1 MIWRMATPFDTDYSF
16 LNLPEAGSDVRGPIE
31 LPSFQPKDSSFNLEK
46 YAPRQLQNQRLVQ
59 PSLAPLSDLDSQN
72 VLSSARPFED
82 IQSLGAT
89 FGQRLAET
97 ERFFGDRVNKL
108 QGSIEQLMGE
118 KDKLGQDLE
127 AAFLQQD
134 EMSQQA
140 IEEQIAALDAQRA
153 ELVAQLESSV
163 AEAEANGVDA
173 VAASEKVA
181 AEQRQQFEGQLTDL
195 DQQLQD
201 LEVSKQEAIAAGNQ
215 QLVQEL
221 EAQQQQLTAQREQL
235 VSQMEQQFGGER
247 SELEGQ
253 ITSLDE
259 RLSQL
264 QIDKELAIEQGDQQ
278 RVAELETLEQ
288 QLTQERDQI
297 TSQME
302 EQFGGE
308 RSAFEGEISTLED
321 QLNKLQI
328 DKELAIAQ
336 GDEQRVAELES
347 QEQVLIQERDALVA
361 QMEQQFGS
369 ERGNM
374 EAKQAELEGQLQDI
388 QAAQEQAI
396 AERDQAIAEQDTIRA
411 QAADEQVQALEGLKQ
426 QLLTERE
433 SIVGGLEGQ
442 IGDLQGEIDSLTG
455 ARDTAIGERDQAI
468 AAQDTIRAE
477 AADQQAQA
485 LDAQAGDYQAQLDQ
499 LTGQSTQY
507 QGQVGERDQTITD
520 LQSQIQALQATPA
533 TVATPA
539 PSPITPPIDVK
550 PIIDPNTGEEMT
562 ADRLQ
567 NLKPT
572 IFGTP
577 MLEGADFSNMP
588 VYTPPTASSMPTF
601 IPQSVSQA
609 VGNVP
614 APGGR
619 FNPDIQQVANGG
631 GYTPTA
637 PAQDPVI
644 RMYDK
649 EPLPPT
655 QQLRPDKLRPPLTKP
670 NLPTLIPI
678 TRPGPVPDPEL
689 SRLIPITRPG
699 PVTRFPDLPR
709 PVIKPI
715 AKPTPS
721 LLAPKP
727 KFGLMAKAMEGG
739 RTISDMDR
747 QIGMMY
753 GGEMKRYA
761 NGGEIENM
769 LSGMDSGE
777 QEAMGELEQMAPEME
792 MIDQLVNM
800 VVQMIQ
806 QGASEEQVI
815 SFLREQGLDDEDIG
829 TVLQLVAEMAET
841 EEVAA
846 QNEIGSDLE
855 QLG

>member
-16 LNLPEAGSDVRGPIE
+16 LNLPGAGSDVRDPIE

-82 IQSLGAT
+82 MQSLGAN
-89 FGQRLAET
+89 FNQRLAET
-97 ERFFGDRVNKL
+97 EKFFGDRVNKL
-108 QGSIEQLMGE
+108 QGSIEQLTGE

-173 VAASEKVA
+173 VQAAEQVA
-181 AEQRQQFEGQLTDL
+181 AEQKQQFEGQI
-195 DQQLQD
+195 
-201 LEVSKQEAIAAGNQ
+201 QEIEA
-215 QLVQEL
+215 
-221 EAQQQQLTAQREQL
+221 AQQ
-235 VSQMEQQFGGER
+235 
-247 SELEGQ
+247 
-253 ITSLDE
+253 
-259 RLSQL
+259 
-264 QIDKELAIEQGDQQ
+264 
-278 RVAELETLEQ
+278 
-288 QLTQERDQI
+288 
-297 TSQME
+297 
-302 EQFGGE
+302 
-308 RSAFEGEISTLED
+308 
-321 QLNKLQI
+321 
-328 DKELAIAQ
+328 
-336 GDEQRVAELES
+336 
-347 QEQVLIQERDALVA
+347 
-361 QMEQQFGS
+361 
-369 ERGNM
+369 
-374 EAKQAELEGQLQDI
+374 
-388 QAAQEQAI
+388 QAI
-396 AERDQAIAEQDTIRA
+396 AERDQAIAEQDNIRA
-411 QAADEQVQALEGLKQ
+411 QAAENQVQALEGMKQ
-426 QLLTERE
+426 QMLEER
-433 SIVGGLEGQ
+433 SGIVSGLEGE
-442 IGDLQGEIDSLTG
+442 IGSLQGEIDNLTG
-455 ARDTAIGERDQAI
+455 ARDSALSERDQAI

-485 LDAQAGDYQAQLDQ
+485 LQAQAGDYQAQLDQ

-507 QGQVGERDQTITD
+507 QGQVGERDQTIAD

-533 TVATPA
+533 TVATPT
-539 PSPITPPIDVK
+539 PSPITTPIDVK

-577 MLEGADFSNMP
+577 ILEGADFSNMP

-601 IPQSVSQA
+601 IPQSVRDA

-614 APGGR
+614 AP
-619 FNPDIQQVANGG
+619 AK
-631 GYTPTA
+631 
-637 PAQDPVI
+637 DPVI

-649 EPLPPT
+649 EPLPPP
-655 QQLRPDKLRPPLTKP
+655 QQLRPPLTKP
-670 NLPTLIPI
+670 NLPAL
-678 TRPGPVPDPEL
+678 
-689 SRLIPITRPG
+689 
-699 PVTRFPDLPR
+699 
-709 PVIKPI
+709 KPI

-727 KFGLMAKAMEGG
+727 IASPIQRMPQMRMGKMQPRMMMAEGDEVFMPSNPNQIAFSIETEIKNLMNEYEMAANNGEIERAQKVVEQINELEARRIKMMNEAKAMEN
-739 RTISDMDR
+739 S
-747 QIGMMY
+747 QGMMY

-806 QGASEEQVI
+806 QGAGEEQVI

-846 QNEIGSDLE
+846 QNEIGADLE

>member
-16 LNLPEAGSDVRGPIE
+16 LNLPGAGSDVRGPIE

-89 FGQRLAET
+89 FEQRLVET

-108 QGSIEQLMGE
+108 QGSIEQLTGE

-173 VAASEKVA
+173 VQAAEKVA

-247 SELEGQ
+247 
-253 ITSLDE
+253 
-259 RLSQL
+259 
-264 QIDKELAIEQGDQQ
+264 
-278 RVAELETLEQ
+278 
-288 QLTQERDQI
+288 
-297 TSQME
+297 
-302 EQFGGE
+302 GE
-308 RSAFEGEISTLED
+308 M
-321 QLNKLQI
+321 Q
-328 DKELAIAQ
+328 
-336 GDEQRVAELES
+336 
-347 QEQVLIQERDALVA
+347 
-361 QMEQQFGS
+361 
-369 ERGNM
+369 
-374 EAKQAELEGQLQDI
+374 AKQAELEGQLQDI

-396 AERDQAIAEQDTIRA
+396 AERDQAIAEQDNIRA

-507 QGQVGERDQTITD
+507 QGQVGERDQTIAD

-562 ADRLQ
+562 ADRLK
-567 NLKPT
+567 NLNPT
-572 IFGTP
+572 IFGYGDFK
-577 MLEGADFSNMP
+577 GADPANIP

-601 IPQSVSQA
+601 IPQSVRDA

-614 APGGR
+614 
-619 FNPDIQQVANGG
+619 
-631 GYTPTA
+631 A

-649 EPLPPT
+649 EPLPPP
-655 QQLRPDKLRPPLTKP
+655 QQLRPPLTKP
-670 NLPTLIPI
+670 NLPAL
-678 TRPGPVPDPEL
+678 
-689 SRLIPITRPG
+689 
-699 PVTRFPDLPR
+699 
-709 PVIKPI
+709 KPI

-727 KFGLMAKAMEGG
+727 IASPIQRMPQMRMGKMQPRMMMAEGDEVKSFADYQPEGSLKGTFFDYIPDGYQVSSFLIDKFGQEAAQNPTIREMFEKEFKAARMAGKDVFEFMGKPYNTKTLEEVE
-739 RTISDMDR
+739 
-747 QIGMMY
+747 GMMY

-806 QGASEEQVI
+806 QGAGEEQVI

>member
-16 LNLPEAGSDVRGPIE
+16 LNLPGAGSDVRGPIE

-108 QGSIEQLMGE
+108 QGSIEQLTGE

-173 VAASEKVA
+173 VQAAEQVA
-181 AEQRQQFEGQLTDL
+181 AEQKQQFEGQI
-195 DQQLQD
+195 
-201 LEVSKQEAIAAGNQ
+201 QEIEA
-215 QLVQEL
+215 
-221 EAQQQQLTAQREQL
+221 AQQ
-235 VSQMEQQFGGER
+235 
-247 SELEGQ
+247 
-253 ITSLDE
+253 
-259 RLSQL
+259 
-264 QIDKELAIEQGDQQ
+264 
-278 RVAELETLEQ
+278 
-288 QLTQERDQI
+288 
-297 TSQME
+297 
-302 EQFGGE
+302 
-308 RSAFEGEISTLED
+308 
-321 QLNKLQI
+321 
-328 DKELAIAQ
+328 
-336 GDEQRVAELES
+336 
-347 QEQVLIQERDALVA
+347 
-361 QMEQQFGS
+361 
-369 ERGNM
+369 
-374 EAKQAELEGQLQDI
+374 
-388 QAAQEQAI
+388 QAI
-396 AERDQAIAEQDTIRA
+396 AERDQAIAEQDNIRA
-411 QAADEQVQALEGLKQ
+411 QAAENQVQALEGMKQ
-426 QLLTERE
+426 QMLEER
-433 SIVGGLEGQ
+433 SGIVSGLEGE
-442 IGDLQGEIDSLTG
+442 IGSLQGEIDNLTG
-455 ARDTAIGERDQAI
+455 ARDSALSERDQAI

-485 LDAQAGDYQAQLDQ
+485 LQAQAGDYQAQLDQ

-507 QGQVGERDQTITD
+507 QGQVGERDQTIAD

-533 TVATPA
+533 TVATPT
-539 PSPITPPIDVK
+539 PSPITTPIDVK

-577 MLEGADFSNMP
+577 ILEGADFSNMP

-601 IPQSVSQA
+601 IPQSVRDA

-637 PAQDPVI
+637 PAKDPVI

-655 QQLRPDKLRPPLTKP
+655 QQLRPPLTKP
-670 NLPTLIPI
+670 NLPAL
-678 TRPGPVPDPEL
+678 
-689 SRLIPITRPG
+689 
-699 PVTRFPDLPR
+699 
-709 PVIKPI
+709 KPI

-727 KFGLMAKAMEGG
+727 IASPIQRMLQMRMGDKQPRQRMNYGGEMKGYAEGDEVFMPSNPNQIAFSIETEIKNLMNEYEMAANNGEIERAQMVAKQINELEARRIKMMNEAKAMEN
-739 RTISDMDR
+739 S
-747 QIGMMY
+747 QGMMY

-806 QGASEEQVI
+806 QGAGEEQVI

-846 QNEIGSDLE
+846 QNEIGADLE

>member
-1 MIWRMATPFDTDYSF
+1 M
-16 LNLPEAGSDVRGPIE
+16 
-31 LPSFQPKDSSFNLEK
+31 
-46 YAPRQLQNQRLVQ
+46 VQ

-97 ERFFGDRVNKL
+97 EKFFGDRVNKL
-108 QGSIEQLMGE
+108 QGSIDQLMGE

-173 VAASEKVA
+173 VQAAEQVA
-181 AEQRQQFEGQLTDL
+181 AEQKQQFEGQI
-195 DQQLQD
+195 
-201 LEVSKQEAIAAGNQ
+201 QEIEA
-215 QLVQEL
+215 
-221 EAQQQQLTAQREQL
+221 AQQ
-235 VSQMEQQFGGER
+235 
-247 SELEGQ
+247 
-253 ITSLDE
+253 
-259 RLSQL
+259 
-264 QIDKELAIEQGDQQ
+264 
-278 RVAELETLEQ
+278 
-288 QLTQERDQI
+288 
-297 TSQME
+297 
-302 EQFGGE
+302 
-308 RSAFEGEISTLED
+308 
-321 QLNKLQI
+321 
-328 DKELAIAQ
+328 
-336 GDEQRVAELES
+336 
-347 QEQVLIQERDALVA
+347 
-361 QMEQQFGS
+361 
-369 ERGNM
+369 
-374 EAKQAELEGQLQDI
+374 
-388 QAAQEQAI
+388 QAI
-396 AERDQAIAEQDTIRA
+396 AERDQAIAEQDNIRA
-411 QAADEQVQALEGLKQ
+411 QAADEQVQALEGMKQ
-426 QLLTERE
+426 QMLEER
-433 SIVGGLEGQ
+433 SGIVSGLEGE
-442 IGDLQGEIDSLTG
+442 IGSLQGEIDSLTG

-485 LDAQAGDYQAQLDQ
+485 LQAQAGDYQAQLDQ

-507 QGQVGERDQTITD
+507 QGQVGERDQTIAD

-533 TVATPA
+533 TVATPT
-539 PSPITPPIDVK
+539 PSPITTPIDVK

-567 NLKPT
+567 NLNPT
-572 IFGTP
+572 IFGYGDFK
-577 MLEGADFSNMP
+577 GADPANIP

-601 IPQSVSQA
+601 IPQSVRDA

-614 APGGR
+614 APGPVFPPAELSQKPTGQVEEFTITDMLMR
-619 FNPDIQQVANGG
+619 NPDGSPMMGSGPGMNFGDMGMPSNKELLNPPPQQF
-631 GYTPTA
+631 
-637 PAQDPVI
+637 
-644 RMYDK
+644 
-649 EPLPPT
+649 
-655 QQLRPDKLRPPLTKP
+655 RPDKLRPPLTKP
-670 NLPTLIPI
+670 NLPAL
-678 TRPGPVPDPEL
+678 
-689 SRLIPITRPG
+689 
-699 PVTRFPDLPR
+699 
-709 PVIKPI
+709 KPI

-727 KFGLMAKAMEGG
+727 IASPIQRMLQMRMGDKQPRQRMNYGGEMKGYAEGDEVKSFADYQPEGSLKGTFFDYIPDGYQVSSFLIDKFGQEAAQNPTIREMFEKEFKAARMAGKDVFEFMGKPYNTKTLEEVE
-739 RTISDMDR
+739 
-747 QIGMMY
+747 GMMY

-806 QGASEEQVI
+806 QGAGEEQVI

-846 QNEIGSDLE
+846 QNEIGADLE

>member
-1 MIWRMATPFDTDYSF
+1 M
-16 LNLPEAGSDVRGPIE
+16 
-31 LPSFQPKDSSFNLEK
+31 
-46 YAPRQLQNQRLVQ
+46 
-59 PSLAPLSDLDSQN
+59 
-72 VLSSARPFED
+72 
-82 IQSLGAT
+82 QSLGAN
-89 FGQRLAET
+89 FNQRLAET

-108 QGSIEQLMGE
+108 QGSIEQLTGE

-173 VAASEKVA
+173 VQAAEQVA
-181 AEQRQQFEGQLTDL
+181 AEQKQQFEGQI
-195 DQQLQD
+195 
-201 LEVSKQEAIAAGNQ
+201 QEIEA
-215 QLVQEL
+215 
-221 EAQQQQLTAQREQL
+221 AQQ
-235 VSQMEQQFGGER
+235 
-247 SELEGQ
+247 
-253 ITSLDE
+253 
-259 RLSQL
+259 
-264 QIDKELAIEQGDQQ
+264 
-278 RVAELETLEQ
+278 
-288 QLTQERDQI
+288 
-297 TSQME
+297 
-302 EQFGGE
+302 
-308 RSAFEGEISTLED
+308 
-321 QLNKLQI
+321 
-328 DKELAIAQ
+328 
-336 GDEQRVAELES
+336 
-347 QEQVLIQERDALVA
+347 
-361 QMEQQFGS
+361 
-369 ERGNM
+369 
-374 EAKQAELEGQLQDI
+374 
-388 QAAQEQAI
+388 QAI
-396 AERDQAIAEQDTIRA
+396 AERDQAIAEQDNIRA
-411 QAADEQVQALEGLKQ
+411 QAADEQVQALEGMKQ
-426 QLLTERE
+426 QMLEER
-433 SIVGGLEGQ
+433 SGIVSGLEGE
-442 IGDLQGEIDSLTG
+442 IGSLQGEIDNLTG
-455 ARDTAIGERDQAI
+455 ARDSALSERDQAI

-485 LDAQAGDYQAQLDQ
+485 LQAQAGDYQAQLDQ

-507 QGQVGERDQTITD
+507 QGQVGERDQTIAD

-533 TVATPA
+533 TVATPT
-539 PSPITPPIDVK
+539 PSPITTPIDVK

-577 MLEGADFSNMP
+577 ILEGADFSNMP

-601 IPQSVSQA
+601 IPQSVRDA

-614 APGGR
+614 APGPVFPPAELSQKPTGQVEEFTITDMLMR
-619 FNPDIQQVANGG
+619 NPDGSPMMGSGPGMNFGDMGMPSNKELLNPPPQQF
-631 GYTPTA
+631 
-637 PAQDPVI
+637 
-644 RMYDK
+644 
-649 EPLPPT
+649 
-655 QQLRPDKLRPPLTKP
+655 RPDKLRPPLTKP
-670 NLPTLIPI
+670 NLPAL
-678 TRPGPVPDPEL
+678 
-689 SRLIPITRPG
+689 
-699 PVTRFPDLPR
+699 
-709 PVIKPI
+709 KPI

-727 KFGLMAKAMEGG
+727 IASPIQRMLQMRMGDKQPRQRMNYGGEMKGYAEGDEVKSFADYQPEGSLKGTFFDYIPDGYQVSSFLIDKFGQEAAQNPTIREMFEKEFKAARMAGKDVFEFMGKPYNTKTLEEVE
-739 RTISDMDR
+739 
-747 QIGMMY
+747 GMMY

-806 QGASEEQVI
+806 QGAGEEQVI

-846 QNEIGSDLE
+846 QNEIGADLE

>member
-16 LNLPEAGSDVRGPIE
+16 LNLPGAGSDVRGPIE

-82 IQSLGAT
+82 IQSLGAN
-89 FGQRLAET
+89 FNQRLAET

-108 QGSIEQLMGE
+108 QGSIEQLTGE

-173 VAASEKVA
+173 VQAAEQVA
-181 AEQRQQFEGQLTDL
+181 AEQKQQFEGQI
-195 DQQLQD
+195 
-201 LEVSKQEAIAAGNQ
+201 QEIEA
-215 QLVQEL
+215 
-221 EAQQQQLTAQREQL
+221 AQQ
-235 VSQMEQQFGGER
+235 
-247 SELEGQ
+247 
-253 ITSLDE
+253 
-259 RLSQL
+259 
-264 QIDKELAIEQGDQQ
+264 
-278 RVAELETLEQ
+278 
-288 QLTQERDQI
+288 
-297 TSQME
+297 
-302 EQFGGE
+302 
-308 RSAFEGEISTLED
+308 
-321 QLNKLQI
+321 
-328 DKELAIAQ
+328 
-336 GDEQRVAELES
+336 
-347 QEQVLIQERDALVA
+347 
-361 QMEQQFGS
+361 
-369 ERGNM
+369 
-374 EAKQAELEGQLQDI
+374 
-388 QAAQEQAI
+388 QAI
-396 AERDQAIAEQDTIRA
+396 AERDQAIAEQDNIRA
-411 QAADEQVQALEGLKQ
+411 QAAENQVQALEGMKQ
-426 QLLTERE
+426 QMLEER
-433 SIVGGLEGQ
+433 SGIVSGLEGE
-442 IGDLQGEIDSLTG
+442 IGSLQGEIDNLTG
-455 ARDTAIGERDQAI
+455 ARDSALSERDQAI

-485 LDAQAGDYQAQLDQ
+485 LQAQAGDYQAQLDQ

-507 QGQVGERDQTITD
+507 QGQVGERDQTIAD

-533 TVATPA
+533 
-539 PSPITPPIDVK
+539 PSPITTPIDVK

-572 IFGTP
+572 IFGYGDFK
-577 MLEGADFSNMP
+577 GADPANIP
-588 VYTPPTASSMPTF
+588 AYTPPTASSMPTF
-601 IPQSVSQA
+601 IPQSVRDA

-614 APGGR
+614 AP
-619 FNPDIQQVANGG
+619 AK
-631 GYTPTA
+631 
-637 PAQDPVI
+637 DPVI

-649 EPLPPT
+649 EPLPPP
-655 QQLRPDKLRPPLTKP
+655 QQLRPPLTKP
-670 NLPTLIPI
+670 NLPALKPI
-678 TRPGPVPDPEL
+678 ARP
-689 SRLIPITRPG
+689 IA
-699 PVTRFPDLPR
+699 
-709 PVIKPI
+709 KPI

-727 KFGLMAKAMEGG
+727 IASPIQRMLQMRMGDKQPRQRMNYGGEMKGYAEGDEVFMPSNPNQIAFSIETEIKNLMNEYEMAANNGEIERAQMVAKQINELEARRIKMMNEAKAMEN
-739 RTISDMDR
+739 S
-747 QIGMMY
+747 QGMMY

-792 MIDQLVNM
+792 MIDQLVMM
-800 VVQMIQ
+800 VAQMIQ
-806 QGASEEQVI
+806 QGAGEEEVI
-815 SFLREQGLDDEDIG
+815 GFLREQGLDDEDIG

-841 EEVAA
+841 EEMAED
-846 QNEIGSDLE
+846 EIGNELE
-855 QLG
+855 QLA

>member
-16 LNLPEAGSDVRGPIE
+16 LNLPGAGSDVRDPIE
-31 LPSFQPKDSSFNLEK
+31 LPNFQPKDSSFNLEK

-82 IQSLGAT
+82 MQSLGAT
-89 FGQRLAET
+89 FEQRLVET

-108 QGSIEQLMGE
+108 QGSIEQLTGE

-173 VAASEKVA
+173 VQAAEQVA
-181 AEQRQQFEGQLTDL
+181 AEQKQQFEGQI
-195 DQQLQD
+195 
-201 LEVSKQEAIAAGNQ
+201 QEIEA
-215 QLVQEL
+215 
-221 EAQQQQLTAQREQL
+221 AQQ
-235 VSQMEQQFGGER
+235 
-247 SELEGQ
+247 
-253 ITSLDE
+253 
-259 RLSQL
+259 
-264 QIDKELAIEQGDQQ
+264 
-278 RVAELETLEQ
+278 
-288 QLTQERDQI
+288 
-297 TSQME
+297 
-302 EQFGGE
+302 
-308 RSAFEGEISTLED
+308 
-321 QLNKLQI
+321 
-328 DKELAIAQ
+328 
-336 GDEQRVAELES
+336 
-347 QEQVLIQERDALVA
+347 
-361 QMEQQFGS
+361 
-369 ERGNM
+369 
-374 EAKQAELEGQLQDI
+374 
-388 QAAQEQAI
+388 QAI
-396 AERDQAIAEQDTIRA
+396 AERDQAIAEQDNIRA
-411 QAADEQVQALEGLKQ
+411 QAADEQVQALEGMKQ
-426 QLLTERE
+426 QMLEER
-433 SIVGGLEGQ
+433 SGIVSGLEGE
-442 IGDLQGEIDSLTG
+442 IGSLQGEIDNLTG
-455 ARDTAIGERDQAI
+455 ARDSALSERDQAI

-485 LDAQAGDYQAQLDQ
+485 LQAQAGDYQAQLDQ

-507 QGQVGERDQTITD
+507 QGQVGERDQTIAD

-539 PSPITPPIDVK
+539 PSPITTPIDVK

-577 MLEGADFSNMP
+577 ILEGADFSNMP

-601 IPQSVSQA
+601 IPQSVRDA

-614 APGGR
+614 AP
-619 FNPDIQQVANGG
+619 AK
-631 GYTPTA
+631 
-637 PAQDPVI
+637 DPVI

-649 EPLPPT
+649 EPLPPP
-655 QQLRPDKLRPPLTKP
+655 QQLRPPLTKP
-670 NLPTLIPI
+670 NLPAL
-678 TRPGPVPDPEL
+678 
-689 SRLIPITRPG
+689 
-699 PVTRFPDLPR
+699 
-709 PVIKPI
+709 KPI

-727 KFGLMAKAMEGG
+727 IASPIQRMPQMRMGDKQPRQRMNYGGEMKGYAEGDEVFMPSNPNQIAFSIETEIKNLMNEYEMAANNGEIERAQKVVEQINELEARRIKMMNEAKAMEN
-739 RTISDMDR
+739 S
-747 QIGMMY
+747 QGMMY

-806 QGASEEQVI
+806 QGAGEEQVI

-846 QNEIGSDLE
+846 QNEIGADLE

>member
-16 LNLPEAGSDVRGPIE
+16 LNLPGAGSDVRDPIE
-31 LPSFQPKDSSFNLEK
+31 LPNFQPKDSSFNLEK

-97 ERFFGDRVNKL
+97 EKFFGDRVNKL
-108 QGSIEQLMGE
+108 QGSIDQLMGE

-173 VAASEKVA
+173 VAASEQVA
-181 AEQRQQFEGQLTDL
+181 AEQKVQFEGQI
-195 DQQLQD
+195 
-201 LEVSKQEAIAAGNQ
+201 QEIEA
-215 QLVQEL
+215 
-221 EAQQQQLTAQREQL
+221 AQQQA
-235 VSQMEQQFGGER
+235 M
-247 SELEGQ
+247 
-253 ITSLDE
+253 
-259 RLSQL
+259 
-264 QIDKELAIEQGDQQ
+264 
-278 RVAELETLEQ
+278 
-288 QLTQERDQI
+288 
-297 TSQME
+297 
-302 EQFGGE
+302 
-308 RSAFEGEISTLED
+308 
-321 QLNKLQI
+321 
-328 DKELAIAQ
+328 
-336 GDEQRVAELES
+336 
-347 QEQVLIQERDALVA
+347 
-361 QMEQQFGS
+361 
-369 ERGNM
+369 
-374 EAKQAELEGQLQDI
+374 
-388 QAAQEQAI
+388 
-396 AERDQAIAEQDTIRA
+396 AERDQAIAEQDNIRA
-411 QAADEQVQALEGLKQ
+411 QAAENQVQALEGMKQ
-426 QLLTERE
+426 QMLEER
-433 SIVGGLEGQ
+433 SGIVSGLEGE
-442 IGDLQGEIDSLTG
+442 IGSLQGEIDSLTG
-455 ARDTAIGERDQAI
+455 ARDSALSERDQAI

-485 LDAQAGDYQAQLDQ
+485 LQAQAGDYQAQLDQ

-507 QGQVGERDQTITD
+507 QGQVGERDQTIAD
-520 LQSQIQALQATPA
+520 LQAQIAGLQATPA
-533 TVATPA
+533 TVATPT
-539 PSPITPPIDVK
+539 PSPITTPIDVK

-601 IPQSVSQA
+601 IPQSVRDA

-614 APGGR
+614 APGPVFPPAELSQKPTGQVEEFTITDMLMR
-619 FNPDIQQVANGG
+619 NPDGSPMMGSGPGMNFGDMGMPSNKELLNPPPQQF
-631 GYTPTA
+631 
-637 PAQDPVI
+637 
-644 RMYDK
+644 
-649 EPLPPT
+649 
-655 QQLRPDKLRPPLTKP
+655 RPDKLRPPLTKP
-670 NLPTLIPI
+670 NLPAL
-678 TRPGPVPDPEL
+678 
-689 SRLIPITRPG
+689 
-699 PVTRFPDLPR
+699 
-709 PVIKPI
+709 KPI

-727 KFGLMAKAMEGG
+727 IASPIQRMLQMRMGDKQPRQRMNYGGEMKGYAEGDEVKSFADYQPEGSLKGTFFDYIPDGYQVSSFLIDKFGQEAAQNPTIREMFEKEFKAARMAGKDVFEFMGKPYNTKTLEEVE
-739 RTISDMDR
+739 
-747 QIGMMY
+747 GMMY

-806 QGASEEQVI
+806 QGAGEEQVI

-846 QNEIGSDLE
+846 QNEIGADLE

>member
-1 MIWRMATPFDTDYSF
+1 
-16 LNLPEAGSDVRGPIE
+16 LNLPGAGSDVRGPIE

-89 FGQRLAET
+89 FEQRLVET

-108 QGSIEQLMGE
+108 QGSIEQLTGE

-173 VAASEKVA
+173 VQAAEQVA
-181 AEQRQQFEGQLTDL
+181 AEQKQQFEGQI
-195 DQQLQD
+195 
-201 LEVSKQEAIAAGNQ
+201 QEIEA
-215 QLVQEL
+215 
-221 EAQQQQLTAQREQL
+221 AQQ
-235 VSQMEQQFGGER
+235 
-247 SELEGQ
+247 
-253 ITSLDE
+253 
-259 RLSQL
+259 
-264 QIDKELAIEQGDQQ
+264 
-278 RVAELETLEQ
+278 
-288 QLTQERDQI
+288 
-297 TSQME
+297 
-302 EQFGGE
+302 
-308 RSAFEGEISTLED
+308 
-321 QLNKLQI
+321 
-328 DKELAIAQ
+328 
-336 GDEQRVAELES
+336 
-347 QEQVLIQERDALVA
+347 
-361 QMEQQFGS
+361 
-369 ERGNM
+369 
-374 EAKQAELEGQLQDI
+374 
-388 QAAQEQAI
+388 QAI
-396 AERDQAIAEQDTIRA
+396 AERDQAIAEQDNIRA
-411 QAADEQVQALEGLKQ
+411 QAADEQVQALEGMKQ
-426 QLLTERE
+426 QMLEER
-433 SIVGGLEGQ
+433 SGIVSGLEGE
-442 IGDLQGEIDSLTG
+442 IGSLQGEIDNLTG
-455 ARDTAIGERDQAI
+455 ARDSALSERDQAI

-507 QGQVGERDQTITD
+507 QGQVGERDQTIAD

-533 TVATPA
+533 T
-539 PSPITPPIDVK
+539 SPITTPIDVK

-577 MLEGADFSNMP
+577 MLEGADVSNMP

-655 QQLRPDKLRPPLTKP
+655 KQLRPQLPKP
-670 NLPTLIPI
+670 NLPALKPI
-678 TRPGPVPDPEL
+678 A
-689 SRLIPITRPG
+689 
-699 PVTRFPDLPR
+699 
-709 PVIKPI
+709 KPI

-727 KFGLMAKAMEGG
+727 IARPSNRWSVGRGDKQPRQRMNYGGEMKGYAEGDEVKSFADYQPEGSLKGTFFDYIPDGYQVSSFLIDKFGQEAAQNPTIREMFEKEFKAARMAGKDVFEFMGKPYNTKTLEEVE
-739 RTISDMDR
+739 
-747 QIGMMY
+747 GMMY

-806 QGASEEQVI
+806 QGASEEEVI
-815 SFLREQGLDDEDIG
+815 GFLREQGLDDEDIG
-829 TVLQLVAEMAET
+829 TVLQLVSEMAET

>member
-16 LNLPEAGSDVRGPIE
+16 LNLPGSGSDVRGPIE

-82 IQSLGAT
+82 MQSLGAT

-97 ERFFGDRVNKL
+97 EKFFGDRVNKL
-108 QGSIEQLMGE
+108 QGSIEQLTGE

-173 VAASEKVA
+173 VQAAEQVA
-181 AEQRQQFEGQLTDL
+181 AEQKQQFEGQI
-195 DQQLQD
+195 
-201 LEVSKQEAIAAGNQ
+201 QEIEA
-215 QLVQEL
+215 
-221 EAQQQQLTAQREQL
+221 AQQ
-235 VSQMEQQFGGER
+235 
-247 SELEGQ
+247 
-253 ITSLDE
+253 
-259 RLSQL
+259 
-264 QIDKELAIEQGDQQ
+264 
-278 RVAELETLEQ
+278 
-288 QLTQERDQI
+288 
-297 TSQME
+297 
-302 EQFGGE
+302 
-308 RSAFEGEISTLED
+308 
-321 QLNKLQI
+321 
-328 DKELAIAQ
+328 
-336 GDEQRVAELES
+336 
-347 QEQVLIQERDALVA
+347 
-361 QMEQQFGS
+361 
-369 ERGNM
+369 
-374 EAKQAELEGQLQDI
+374 
-388 QAAQEQAI
+388 QAI
-396 AERDQAIAEQDTIRA
+396 AERDQAIAEQDNIRA
-411 QAADEQVQALEGLKQ
+411 QAAENQVQALEGMKQ
-426 QLLTERE
+426 QMLEER
-433 SIVGGLEGQ
+433 SGIVSGLEGE
-442 IGDLQGEIDSLTG
+442 IGSLQGEIDNLTG
-455 ARDTAIGERDQAI
+455 ARDSALSERDQAI

-485 LDAQAGDYQAQLDQ
+485 LQAQAGDYQAQLDQ

-507 QGQVGERDQTITD
+507 QGQVGERDQTIAD

-533 TVATPA
+533 TVATPT
-539 PSPITPPIDVK
+539 PSPITTPIDVK

-577 MLEGADFSNMP
+577 ILEGADFSNMP

-601 IPQSVSQA
+601 IPQSVRDA

-614 APGGR
+614 AP
-619 FNPDIQQVANGG
+619 AK
-631 GYTPTA
+631 
-637 PAQDPVI
+637 DPVI

-649 EPLPPT
+649 EPLPPP
-655 QQLRPDKLRPPLTKP
+655 QQLRPPLTKP
-670 NLPTLIPI
+670 NLPAL
-678 TRPGPVPDPEL
+678 
-689 SRLIPITRPG
+689 
-699 PVTRFPDLPR
+699 
-709 PVIKPI
+709 KPI

-727 KFGLMAKAMEGG
+727 IASPIQRMPQMRMGKMQPRMMMAEGDEVFMPSNPNQIAFSIETEIKNLMNEYEMAANNGEIERAQKVVEQINELEARRIKMMNEAKAMEN
-739 RTISDMDR
+739 S
-747 QIGMMY
+747 QGMMY

-806 QGASEEQVI
+806 QGAGEEQVI

-846 QNEIGSDLE
+846 QNEIGADLE

>member
-1 MIWRMATPFDTDYSF
+1 MILRMATPFDTDYSF
-16 LNLPEAGSDVRGPIE
+16 LNLPGSGSDVRGPIE
-31 LPSFQPKDSSFNLEK
+31 LPSFQPKDFSFNLKK

-82 IQSLGAT
+82 MQSLGAA

-173 VAASEKVA
+173 VQAAEKVA

-253 ITSLDE
+253 ITSL
-259 RLSQL
+259 
-264 QIDKELAIEQGDQQ
+264 
-278 RVAELETLEQ
+278 
-288 QLTQERDQI
+288 
-297 TSQME
+297 
-302 EQFGGE
+302 
-308 RSAFEGEISTLED
+308 ED

-328 DKELAIAQ
+328 DKELAIEQ
-336 GDEQRVAELES
+336 GDQQRVAELES

-374 EAKQAELEGQLQDI
+374 EAKQAELEGQI
-388 QAAQEQAI
+388 QEIEAAQQQAM

-433 SIVGGLEGQ
+433 SMVGGLEGQ

-455 ARDTAIGERDQAI
+455 ARDSALSERDQAI

-485 LDAQAGDYQAQLDQ
+485 LDAQAGNYQAQLDQ

-533 TVATPA
+533 TVATPT

-550 PIIDPNTGEEMT
+550 PIIDPNTGKEMT

-567 NLKPT
+567 NLNPT
-572 IFGTP
+572 IFGYGDFK
-577 MLEGADFSNMP
+577 GADPANIP

-614 APGGR
+614 AP
-619 FNPDIQQVANGG
+619 AK
-631 GYTPTA
+631 
-637 PAQDPVI
+637 DPVI

-655 QQLRPDKLRPPLTKP
+655 QQLRPQPQP
-670 NLPTLIPI
+670 NLPVPVMPKPIP
-678 TRPGPVPDPEL
+678 RPVPVMPGPVPVMPKP
-689 SRLIPITRPG
+689 IPI
-699 PVTRFPDLPR
+699 PVPKPAPI

-727 KFGLMAKAMEGG
+727 IASPIQRMLQMRMGDKQPRQRMNYGGEMKGYAEGDEIFMPSNPNQIAFSNEAKAMEN
-739 RTISDMDR
+739 S
-747 QIGMMY
+747 QGMMY

-761 NGGEIENM
+761 NGGEIEAM
-769 LSGMDSGE
+769 LGGMDSGE

-806 QGASEEQVI
+806 QGAGEEQVI

>member
-16 LNLPEAGSDVRGPIE
+16 LNLPGAGSDVRDPIE
-31 LPSFQPKDSSFNLEK
+31 LPNFQPKDSSFNLEK

-97 ERFFGDRVNKL
+97 EKFFGDRVNKL
-108 QGSIEQLMGE
+108 QGSIDQLTGE

-173 VAASEKVA
+173 VQAAEQVA
-181 AEQRQQFEGQLTDL
+181 AEQKQQFEGQI
-195 DQQLQD
+195 
-201 LEVSKQEAIAAGNQ
+201 QEIEA
-215 QLVQEL
+215 
-221 EAQQQQLTAQREQL
+221 AQQ
-235 VSQMEQQFGGER
+235 
-247 SELEGQ
+247 
-253 ITSLDE
+253 
-259 RLSQL
+259 
-264 QIDKELAIEQGDQQ
+264 
-278 RVAELETLEQ
+278 
-288 QLTQERDQI
+288 
-297 TSQME
+297 
-302 EQFGGE
+302 
-308 RSAFEGEISTLED
+308 
-321 QLNKLQI
+321 
-328 DKELAIAQ
+328 
-336 GDEQRVAELES
+336 
-347 QEQVLIQERDALVA
+347 
-361 QMEQQFGS
+361 
-369 ERGNM
+369 
-374 EAKQAELEGQLQDI
+374 
-388 QAAQEQAI
+388 QAI
-396 AERDQAIAEQDTIRA
+396 AERDQAIAEQDNIRA
-411 QAADEQVQALEGLKQ
+411 QAADEQVQALEGMKQ
-426 QLLTERE
+426 QMLEER
-433 SIVGGLEGQ
+433 SGIVSGLEGE
-442 IGDLQGEIDSLTG
+442 IGSLQGEIDNLTG
-455 ARDTAIGERDQAI
+455 ARDSALSERDQAI

-485 LDAQAGDYQAQLDQ
+485 LQAQAGDYQAQLDQ

-507 QGQVGERDQTITD
+507 QGQVGERDQTIAD

-539 PSPITPPIDVK
+539 PSPITTPIDVK

-577 MLEGADFSNMP
+577 ILEGADFSNMP

-601 IPQSVSQA
+601 IPQSVRDA

-614 APGGR
+614 APGPVFPPAELSQKPTGQVEEFTITDMLMR
-619 FNPDIQQVANGG
+619 NPNGSPMMG
-631 GYTPTA
+631 SGPGMNFGDMGM
-637 PAQDPVI
+637 PSN
-644 RMYDK
+644 K
-649 EPLPPT
+649 ELLNPPT

-670 NLPTLIPI
+670 NLPAL
-678 TRPGPVPDPEL
+678 
-689 SRLIPITRPG
+689 
-699 PVTRFPDLPR
+699 
-709 PVIKPI
+709 KPI

-727 KFGLMAKAMEGG
+727 IASPIQRMPQMRMGDKQPRQRMNYGGEMKGYAEGDEVKSFADYQPEGSLKGTFFDYIPDGYQVSSFLIDKFGQEAAQNPTIREMFEKEFKAARMAGKDVFEFMGKPYNTKTLEEVE
-739 RTISDMDR
+739 
-747 QIGMMY
+747 GMMY

-806 QGASEEQVI
+806 QGAGEEQVI

-846 QNEIGSDLE
+846 QNEIGADLE

>member
-1 MIWRMATPFDTDYSF
+1 MILRMATPFDTDYSF
-16 LNLPEAGSDVRGPIE
+16 LNLPGAGSDVRDPIE
-31 LPSFQPKDSSFNLEK
+31 LPNFQPKDSSFNLEK

-82 IQSLGAT
+82 VQSLGAN
-89 FGQRLAET
+89 FNQRLAET

-108 QGSIEQLMGE
+108 QGSIEQLTGE

-173 VAASEKVA
+173 VQAAEQVA
-181 AEQRQQFEGQLTDL
+181 AEQKQQFEGQI
-195 DQQLQD
+195 
-201 LEVSKQEAIAAGNQ
+201 QEIEA
-215 QLVQEL
+215 
-221 EAQQQQLTAQREQL
+221 AQQ
-235 VSQMEQQFGGER
+235 
-247 SELEGQ
+247 
-253 ITSLDE
+253 
-259 RLSQL
+259 
-264 QIDKELAIEQGDQQ
+264 
-278 RVAELETLEQ
+278 
-288 QLTQERDQI
+288 
-297 TSQME
+297 
-302 EQFGGE
+302 
-308 RSAFEGEISTLED
+308 
-321 QLNKLQI
+321 
-328 DKELAIAQ
+328 
-336 GDEQRVAELES
+336 
-347 QEQVLIQERDALVA
+347 
-361 QMEQQFGS
+361 
-369 ERGNM
+369 
-374 EAKQAELEGQLQDI
+374 
-388 QAAQEQAI
+388 QAI
-396 AERDQAIAEQDTIRA
+396 AERDQAIAEQDNIRA
-411 QAADEQVQALEGLKQ
+411 QAADEQVQALEGMKQ
-426 QLLTERE
+426 QMLEER
-433 SIVGGLEGQ
+433 SGIVSGLEGE
-442 IGDLQGEIDSLTG
+442 IGSLQGEIDSLTG
-455 ARDTAIGERDQAI
+455 ARDSALSERDQAI

-485 LDAQAGDYQAQLDQ
+485 LQAQAGDYQAQLDQ

-507 QGQVGERDQTITD
+507 QGQVGERDQTIAD

-533 TVATPA
+533 TVATPT
-539 PSPITPPIDVK
+539 PSPITTPIDVK

-572 IFGTP
+572 IFGYGDFK
-577 MLEGADFSNMP
+577 GADPANIP

-601 IPQSVSQA
+601 IPQSVRDA

-614 APGGR
+614 AP
-619 FNPDIQQVANGG
+619 AK
-631 GYTPTA
+631 
-637 PAQDPVI
+637 DPVI

-649 EPLPPT
+649 EPLPPP
-655 QQLRPDKLRPPLTKP
+655 QQLRPPLTKP
-670 NLPTLIPI
+670 NLPAL
-678 TRPGPVPDPEL
+678 
-689 SRLIPITRPG
+689 
-699 PVTRFPDLPR
+699 
-709 PVIKPI
+709 KPI

-727 KFGLMAKAMEGG
+727 IASPIQRMPQMRMGKMQPRMMMAEGDEVFMPSNPNQIAFSIETEIKNLMNEYEMAANNGEIERAQKVVEQINELEARRIKMMNEAKAMEN
-739 RTISDMDR
+739 S
-747 QIGMMY
+747 QGMMY

-846 QNEIGSDLE
+846 QNEIGADLE

>member
-16 LNLPEAGSDVRGPIE
+16 LNLPGAGSDVRDPIE
-31 LPSFQPKDSSFNLEK
+31 LPNFQPKDSSFNLEK
-46 YAPRQLQNQRLVQ
+46 YAPKNLQETELVQ

-82 IQSLGAT
+82 MQSLGAN
-89 FGQRLAET
+89 FNQRLAET

-108 QGSIEQLMGE
+108 QGSIEQLTGE

-173 VAASEKVA
+173 VQAAEQVA
-181 AEQRQQFEGQLTDL
+181 AEQKQQFEGQI
-195 DQQLQD
+195 
-201 LEVSKQEAIAAGNQ
+201 QEIEA
-215 QLVQEL
+215 
-221 EAQQQQLTAQREQL
+221 AQQ
-235 VSQMEQQFGGER
+235 
-247 SELEGQ
+247 
-253 ITSLDE
+253 
-259 RLSQL
+259 
-264 QIDKELAIEQGDQQ
+264 
-278 RVAELETLEQ
+278 
-288 QLTQERDQI
+288 
-297 TSQME
+297 
-302 EQFGGE
+302 
-308 RSAFEGEISTLED
+308 
-321 QLNKLQI
+321 
-328 DKELAIAQ
+328 
-336 GDEQRVAELES
+336 
-347 QEQVLIQERDALVA
+347 
-361 QMEQQFGS
+361 
-369 ERGNM
+369 
-374 EAKQAELEGQLQDI
+374 
-388 QAAQEQAI
+388 QAI
-396 AERDQAIAEQDTIRA
+396 AERDQAIAEQDNIRA
-411 QAADEQVQALEGLKQ
+411 QAADEQVQALEGMKQ
-426 QLLTERE
+426 QMLEER
-433 SIVGGLEGQ
+433 SGIVSGLEGE
-442 IGDLQGEIDSLTG
+442 IGSLQGEIDNLTG
-455 ARDTAIGERDQAI
+455 ARDSALSERDQAI

-485 LDAQAGDYQAQLDQ
+485 LQAQAGDYQAQLDQ

-507 QGQVGERDQTITD
+507 QGQVGERDQTIAD
-520 LQSQIQALQATPA
+520 LQSQIQALQATP
-533 TVATPA
+533 T
-539 PSPITPPIDVK
+539 PSPITTPIDVK

-577 MLEGADFSNMP
+577 ILEGADVSNMP

-601 IPQSVSQA
+601 IPQSVRDA

-614 APGGR
+614 APGPVFPPAELSQKPTGQVEEFTITDMLMR
-619 FNPDIQQVANGG
+619 NPDGSPMMGSGPGMNFGDMGMPSNKELLNPPPQQF
-631 GYTPTA
+631 
-637 PAQDPVI
+637 
-644 RMYDK
+644 
-649 EPLPPT
+649 
-655 QQLRPDKLRPPLTKP
+655 RPDKLRPPLTKP
-670 NLPTLIPI
+670 NLPAL
-678 TRPGPVPDPEL
+678 
-689 SRLIPITRPG
+689 
-699 PVTRFPDLPR
+699 
-709 PVIKPI
+709 KPI

-727 KFGLMAKAMEGG
+727 IASPIQRMLQMRMGDKQPRQRMNYGGEMKGYAEGDEVKSFADYQPEGSLKGTFFDYIPDGYQVSSFLIDKFGQEAAQNPTIREMFEKEFKAARMAGKDVFEFMGKPYNTKTLEEVE
-739 RTISDMDR
+739 
-747 QIGMMY
+747 GMMY

-806 QGASEEQVI
+806 QGAGEEQVI

-846 QNEIGSDLE
+846 QNEIGADLE